1 MTYLEFLG
9 YFIGIPL
16 LGSIFCGFRKQSL
29 NGTRILGIAL
39 ICLIALVYTTP
50 WDNYLI
56 RQGVWSYP
64 EGVVLGTIGYVPIEE
79 YGFMILQSMLGG
91 ILWALTHRK
100 DSQSSLSFSI
110 KGVLPALIIGMI
122 GVYFLSQTSGTYAG
136 LILVWACPPLAIQ
149 WGFGSRAL
157 WSSIKSWGPLWAI
170 FTLYLCFADAY
181 AISEGIWTITPE
193 TRSGLEIGNLPFEEA
208 LFFALTNLFVLQGLC
223 LWETWKG
230 KKA

>member
-16 LGSIFCGFRKQSL
+16 LGSIFWALRKQSL

-79 YGFMILQSMLGG
+79 YGFMMLQSMLGG
-91 ILWALTHRK
+91 ILWSLTHRK

-122 GVYFLSQTSGTYAG
+122 GVYFLSQRSGTYAG
-136 LILVWACPPLAIQ
+136 LI
-149 WGFGSRAL
+149 FGLGLSTIGG
-157 WSSIKSWGPLWAI
+157 SM
-170 FTLYLCFADAY
+170 
-181 AISEGIWTITPE
+181 GIWFKGFMVIDKELGSTVGDVYPLSLLC
-193 TRSGLEIGNLPFEEA
+193 RCLCDLRGNLD
-208 LFFALTNLFVLQGLC
+208 NHSGD
-223 LWETWKG
+223 
-230 KKA
+230 KKRFGNRQSTI

>member
-16 LGSIFCGFRKQSL
+16 LGSIFWALRKQSL

-91 ILWALTHRK
+91 ILCALTHRK

-122 GVYFLSQTSGTYAG
+122 E
-136 LILVWACPPLAIQ
+136 
-149 WGFGSRAL
+149 
-157 WSSIKSWGPLWAI
+157 SIFSPKDQEPMP
-170 FTLYLCFADAY
+170 D
-181 AISEGIWTITPE
+181 
-193 TRSGLEIGNLPFEEA
+193 
-208 LFFALTNLFVLQGLC
+208 
-223 LWETWKG
+223 
-230 KKA
+230 